1 MLNILFYVAPTG
13 PMSGGRMGLKR
24 ETLEVVMLDPCMNFR
39 GARCAAKRAQAILA
53 DDAALG
59 IKRCDPVLEKIAA
72 GGARNADTWTTNQN
86 TIRYPKIPELS
97 FYLVV
102 ASLCKA
108 RAAFGAFG
116 DQDMQAPIAI
126 SRVQVGST
134 AKHPLIK
141 PSDFVKGLDQARKL
155 KVIMPHPD
163 LDKCKKTLV
172 EFWKRWKLQ

>member
-1 MLNILFYVAPTG
+1 MQ
-13 PMSGGRMGLKR
+13 LK
-24 ETLEVVMLDPCMNFR
+24 EH
-39 GARCAAKRAQAILA
+39 AQAILA

-108 RAAFGAFG
+108 RAAFGASG

-172 EFWKRWKLQ
+172 EFWKRWKLQYGADHQIFAEVAEKDLALTLPVRLHGDEGRRILA